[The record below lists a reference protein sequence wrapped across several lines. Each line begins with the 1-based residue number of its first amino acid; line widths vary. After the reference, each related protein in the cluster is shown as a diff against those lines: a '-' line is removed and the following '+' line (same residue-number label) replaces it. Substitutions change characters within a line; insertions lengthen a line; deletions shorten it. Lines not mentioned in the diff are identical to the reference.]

1 MSVSQAVAREVGDA
15 SSDAAANIRRTY
27 FNMLDSFE
35 SELGKGREYGRATSE
50 AARSDDNEDSI
61 GENEFEPNFE
71 RGKPARKRCKLDFSC
86 LQYASKNDIAP
97 TISANLKHTNEV
109 LES

>member
-1 MSVSQAVAREVGDA
+1 MAKGCLNIVDNFKRGHTSKSKAIMSVSQAVAREVGDA

-50 AARSDDNEDSI
+50 AARSDDNKDSI
-61 GENEFEPNFE
+61 GENEFEPNF
-71 RGKPARKRCKLDFSC
+71 K
-86 LQYASKNDIAP
+86 
-97 TISANLKHTNEV
+97 
-109 LES
+109 